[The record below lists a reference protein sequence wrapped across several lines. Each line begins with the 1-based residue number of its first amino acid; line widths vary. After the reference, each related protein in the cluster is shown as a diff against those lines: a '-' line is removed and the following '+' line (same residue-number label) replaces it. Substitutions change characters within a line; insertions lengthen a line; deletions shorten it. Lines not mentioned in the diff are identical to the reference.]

1 MRKTSQ
7 LANLRRRVAVTL
19 LTLLVYM
26 LGSSIPV
33 PFARFTKSFHHLLNN
48 TPLSVVSFM
57 SGANF
62 QKLSLFMIGLN
73 PLMIAMLVMQ
83 LLMMMKLFSLDSLS
97 MRQMMIVQQIIT
109 FVLTL
114 IQAVTLV
121 IGLHLTSDIFQ
132 AIAVIIILTAGS
144 LFVVWMGYMNMEF
157 GIGGTITIVLFNMVT
172 MSLPNLEKAVKA
184 IQTLSHPVF
193 WIVALVA
200 VGVLAIVFWNA
211 FGHAYYPV
219 KTINTSM
226 SSNAKPIIVP
236 IGLNTGAMM
245 TYMIGMALLM
255 FPTMIGSLLGQGS
268 IFANVYF
275 DAIVSG
281 IMAFGLFYFFA
292 FMQFNPKEQAKQLRN
307 SNNYVLG
314 IRPGKPTQN
323 YLKQKLIRVSFW
335 GALLNALQL
344 TFGLLGN
351 QLFGKF
357 AGFAIIPMNIV
368 MLVMFM
374 TGIKDQLLTLLFPS
388 RYEKLMRKEG

>member
-7 LANLRRRVAVTL
+7 LSNLRRRVAVTL

-73 PLMIAMLVMQ
+73 PLMIAMLIMQ

-97 MRQMMIVQQIIT
+97 MRQMMVVQQ
-109 FVLTL
+109 FVTLILTL

-121 IGLHLTSDIFQ
+121 IGLHLTSDILQ

-172 MSLPNLEKAVKA
+172 MSLPNLKKAVQG
-184 IQTLSHPVF
+184 ITTLGHPAF
-193 WIVALVA
+193 WIVALIL
-200 VGVLAIVFWNA
+200 VGILAIVFWNA

-226 SSNAKPIIVP
+226 QAVP
-236 IGLNTGAMM
+236 NR
-245 TYMIGMALLM
+245 LLYQLDL
-255 FPTMIGSLLGQGS
+255 TQ
-268 IFANVYF
+268 
-275 DAIVSG
+275 
-281 IMAFGLFYFFA
+281 
-292 FMQFNPKEQAKQLRN
+292 EQ
-307 SNNYVLG
+307 
-314 IRPGKPTQN
+314 
-323 YLKQKLIRVSFW
+323 
-335 GALLNALQL
+335 
-344 TFGLLGN
+344 
-351 QLFGKF
+351 
-357 AGFAIIPMNIV
+357 
-368 MLVMFM
+368 
-374 TGIKDQLLTLLFPS
+374 
-388 RYEKLMRKEG
+388 

>member
-7 LANLRRRVAVTL
+7 LSNLRRRVAVTL

-73 PLMIAMLVMQ
+73 PLMIAMLIMQ

-97 MRQMMIVQQIIT
+97 MRQMMVVQQ
-109 FVLTL
+109 FVTLILTL

-121 IGLHLTSDIFQ
+121 IGLHLTSDILQ

-172 MSLPNLEKAVKA
+172 MSLPNLKKAVQG
-184 IQTLSHPVF
+184 ITTLGHPVF
-193 WIVALVA
+193 WIVALIL
-200 VGVLAIVFWNA
+200 VGILAIVFWNA

-226 SSNAKPIIVP
+226 PSSAKPIIVP
-236 IGLNTGAMM
+236 IGLNSGAMM

-255 FPTMIGSLLGQGS
+255 FPTMIGSLLGRDS

-275 DAIVSG
+275 DAIISG
-281 IMAFGLFYFFA
+281 LLAFGLFYFFA

-314 IRPGKPTQN
+314 IRPGKPTQE
-323 YLKQKLIRVSFW
+323 YLKQKLLRVSFW
-335 GALLNALQL
+335 GALLNAIQL
-344 TFGLLGN
+344 TLGLLGN
-351 QLFGKF
+351 QLLGKF
-357 AGFAIIPMNIV
+357 AGFAVIPMNIV

-388 RYEKLMRKEG
+388 RYEKLMKKEG